1 MPRLAPRA
9 VAIPLAMLF
18 AASASG
24 AALAHDEV
32 TVTDAGGND
41 VVIADASR
49 VATLGGVVTEI
60 AYALG
65 AQDQIVAV
73 DESSYYPAEAL
84 ADKPTIGYHRFL
96 VAEPVI
102 AAGPTLIVAN
112 DETGP
117 PEVLSQLRDTGITT
131 LLLSDPH
138 SVDEARESIGSIS
151 LALGLEEEAQAVI
164 AQLDK
169 EVAAAGELV
178 SQATS
183 TPRVMFFFRPPGAP
197 SLVSGTETAAGE
209 MLVLAGAENVFPGF
223 EGYVPMTPEGIVDAA
238 PDIILTTEASLREF
252 GGLEGL
258 LAEPGIGQTPAA
270 ANERIIAMED
280 LYLLGFGPRT
290 GQAIAEL
297 ASLLHPE
304 LAE

>member
-1 MPRLAPRA
+1 
-9 VAIPLAMLF
+9 
-18 AASASG
+18 
-24 AALAHDEV
+24 
-32 TVTDAGGND
+32 
-41 VVIADASR
+41 
-49 VATLGGVVTEI
+49 
-60 AYALG
+60 
-65 AQDQIVAV
+65 
-73 DESSYYPAEAL
+73 
-84 ADKPTIGYHRFL
+84 
-96 VAEPVI
+96 
-102 AAGPTLIVAN
+102 
-112 DETGP
+112 
-117 PEVLSQLRDTGITT
+117 
-131 LLLSDPH
+131 
-138 SVDEARESIGSIS
+138 VDEARESIGSIS

-270 ANERIIAMED
+270 ANERIISMED

-297 ASLLHPE
+297 ARLLHPE